1 MFGLQNVR
9 RDKDKEVYESAFLC
23 ENTLAHTFA
32 HCERNKLQQTECQS
46 YQEKWI
52 TSKLSRLCIT
62 IKNDRIWLLWNNG
75 GNSFEMRRIWEISF
89 TIQSRRMG
97 RSQLWA

>member
-1 MFGLQNVR
+1 M
-9 RDKDKEVYESAFLC
+9 YESAFLC
-23 ENTLAHTFA
+23 ENTHAHTFA

-52 TSKLSRLCIT
+52 TSKLSRLCLT

-75 GNSFEMRRIWEISF
+75 GNSFEMRRIWEISL
-89 TIQSRRMG
+89 SHAG
-97 RSQLWA
+97 WAGHNCGHEKDADVNMTLDKS